1 MLQTGTLIWTLLFF
15 DTAASL
21 LLDIVPAQG
30 EISVGESKFFLC
42 QVGGEAVP
50 DEISWYFPNGEK
62 IGPSQQR
69 ISVLRND
76 EHSSSLTIYNANVDD
91 AGIYK
96 CKAMTK
102 DGSETEATV
111 SLKIFQKLTFK
122 KAPSPQEFKEGDD
135 AVIICDIV
143 SSPPPTVIWKHRGR
157 DITLK
162 KDDRFVVLT
171 NNYLRIRGIKKTDE
185 GVYRCEGR
193 IMARGEIDF
202 KDIHVVVNVPPSI
215 RVREMEVNATADL
228 NQSVTLTCNAEGY
241 PEPEITWTKNL
252 IPIKAN
258 GTKYRFSEDGSKLTI
273 LEIIQSDGGE
283 YSCTAENKA
292 GKEEKE
298 LSIKVF
304 VKPKVTYVEN
314 KTAMELEDHI
324 TLTCEA
330 SGDPTPSIKWRTT
343 NRIFTE
349 GEQASWTRPEKH
361 ETLDGRIEV
370 TGHARVSSITLKDV
384 QYTDAGEYTCTA
396 MNPIGQDSRSMFLEV
411 QYVPKLQGTIA
422 VYTWEG
428 NPVNITCE
436 VFAFPSAAITWF
448 RDGQQ
453 LPSTNYSNIKIY
465 NTPSASF
472 LEVTPDSENDF
483 GNYNCT
489 ASNRI
494 GQDSREFILVQAD
507 TPSAPAIQEVNP
519 YSSTAQVEFE
529 EPDATGG
536 VPVLK
541 YLAEWRVSGEEEWV
555 SKYYDAMD
563 VSMNGIIRVVDLK
576 PKTSYQVRLSAI
588 NGKGQGEHSAV
599 AMFKTE
605 PVLAS
610 DESAFTAD
618 DLGFFLLKYS
628 IHDLTTYKKLLGKIK
643 FKSSSR
649 KEGRVPVIGVR
660 QLLSFDEEDG
670 LADEGKD
677 GGMEGPSLAGRQNTK
692 LENGEKPALEAASP
706 SAEGELTKQPNG
718 ETESTQKPLKEE
730 SEGPS
735 EAGATEDHLS
745 TILET
750 VATTGSSEEMTK
762 SVKTDTTH
770 VLRTELDNLAVPS
783 PTKVQEVLTVGP
795 VSVTP
800 IPSSLEET
808 SSVSP
813 SDDTTEI
820 QMGVPDTTVLSEDQA
835 LTTRPVEIIGGVSV
849 ASTPHMFQEE
859 TTVKAESEQ
868 PVVVE
873 GLTTDI
879 AKVQEIATV
888 TVSQESPTDPRATL
902 GTIPPSGEVS
912 TTQELVAIP
921 RLDTLSTPVTQ
932 ELPTATAEKHE
943 EHALTTKEEEISREI
958 PVHIL
963 LHTTTEES
971 ALTSTR
977 ITERESPTVYVEK
990 VGPLT
995 THESVSTEAAMTEAD
1010 IPLSSKEVT
1019 TIREVTEKT
1028 TEKGLDTAVIPELS
1042 KDQNET
1048 TVTPSSQTKYEETS
1062 TDTIA
1067 GMIDLSLSTE
1077 SPTVSGDLV
1086 IHRETT
1092 EAPTG
1097 VIDMT
1102 PRPSLS
1108 ENTVETLVTT
1118 MDHPT
1123 SSEALHVP
1131 TEPKTTSIAQLPIAE
1146 GTTLEPVVDLTTS
1159 PATLYVHEEQKMAN
1173 ITPLLDTEDTT
1184 VEQDTLSTVYKIIE
1198 ESIFVS
1204 KNDTQV
1210 LRLQEQTPEAVVGT
1224 TLPTEYTDRTTL
1236 PPEEEVQEA
1245 IVTTMST
1252 TMQTETISAETDI
1265 VTVHETPTVVTDIK
1279 VALRTTQPQSTIS
1292 YGRPVEDTTTPV
1304 SVLSH
1309 FVAAEKSTS
1318 SLVAGETSSPTAAPV
1333 ASLDTVEAL
1342 STKTTEADQYSLPT
1356 GGVYGRFHTVSTSAT
1371 PPLYNREPSP
1381 PKLEGSL
1388 QESGNSFKV
1397 NWIKQD
1403 DGGSPIKHYLVKY
1416 KARHN
1421 TEWKPEMKLPADSQY
1436 AILGSL
1442 EWNVEYEVYVVAEN
1456 LQGKSTPGY
1465 YTFKTS
1471 PEPTAV
1477 PATLGSSSASYTF
1490 VSLLFSAVTVILLS

>member
-605 PVLAS
+605 PV
-610 DESAFTAD
+610 
-618 DLGFFLLKYS
+618 
-628 IHDLTTYKKLLGKIK
+628 H
-643 FKSSSR
+643 
-649 KEGRVPVIGVR
+649 
-660 QLLSFDEEDG
+660 
-670 LADEGKD
+670 
-677 GGMEGPSLAGRQNTK
+677 
-692 LENGEKPALEAASP
+692 
-706 SAEGELTKQPNG
+706 
-718 ETESTQKPLKEE
+718 
-730 SEGPS
+730 
-735 EAGATEDHLS
+735 
-745 TILET
+745 
-750 VATTGSSEEMTK
+750 
-762 SVKTDTTH
+762 
-770 VLRTELDNLAVPS
+770 
-783 PTKVQEVLTVGP
+783 
-795 VSVTP
+795 
-800 IPSSLEET
+800 
-808 SSVSP
+808 
-813 SDDTTEI
+813 
-820 QMGVPDTTVLSEDQA
+820 
-835 LTTRPVEIIGGVSV
+835 
-849 ASTPHMFQEE
+849 
-859 TTVKAESEQ
+859 
-868 PVVVE
+868 
-873 GLTTDI
+873 
-879 AKVQEIATV
+879 
-888 TVSQESPTDPRATL
+888 
-902 GTIPPSGEVS
+902 
-912 TTQELVAIP
+912 
-921 RLDTLSTPVTQ
+921 
-932 ELPTATAEKHE
+932 
-943 EHALTTKEEEISREI
+943 
-958 PVHIL
+958 
-963 LHTTTEES
+963 
-971 ALTSTR
+971 
-977 ITERESPTVYVEK
+977 
-990 VGPLT
+990 
-995 THESVSTEAAMTEAD
+995 
-1010 IPLSSKEVT
+1010 
-1019 TIREVTEKT
+1019 
-1028 TEKGLDTAVIPELS
+1028 
-1042 KDQNET
+1042 
-1048 TVTPSSQTKYEETS
+1048 
-1062 TDTIA
+1062 
-1067 GMIDLSLSTE
+1067 
-1077 SPTVSGDLV
+1077 
-1086 IHRETT
+1086 
-1092 EAPTG
+1092 
-1097 VIDMT
+1097 
-1102 PRPSLS
+1102 
-1108 ENTVETLVTT
+1108 
-1118 MDHPT
+1118 
-1123 SSEALHVP
+1123 
-1131 TEPKTTSIAQLPIAE
+1131 
-1146 GTTLEPVVDLTTS
+1146 
-1159 PATLYVHEEQKMAN
+1159 
-1173 ITPLLDTEDTT
+1173 
-1184 VEQDTLSTVYKIIE
+1184 
-1198 ESIFVS
+1198 
-1204 KNDTQV
+1204 
-1210 LRLQEQTPEAVVGT
+1210 
-1224 TLPTEYTDRTTL
+1224 
-1236 PPEEEVQEA
+1236 
-1245 IVTTMST
+1245 
-1252 TMQTETISAETDI
+1252 
-1265 VTVHETPTVVTDIK
+1265 
-1279 VALRTTQPQSTIS
+1279 
-1292 YGRPVEDTTTPV
+1292 
-1304 SVLSH
+1304 
-1309 FVAAEKSTS
+1309 
-1318 SLVAGETSSPTAAPV
+1318 
-1333 ASLDTVEAL
+1333 TVEAL